1 LNENQ
6 TSVGGDTITE
16 KSFEDNEEANSDEE
30 SEIVITSEQFRL
42 KLKTIFTKLNDYLK
56 KNKLPIREFLKG
68 YIFRPTFEDPP
79 IECNEDAIFL
89 NSFVELLKTVNI
101 NMDTIDMYCV
111 YTRLKIVDNSEAIS
125 VNYLEYE
132 LKNIEDGNAIGEAN
146 TSSNNF
152 MMSNDTNSKS
162 VDVKMDEGINEINKM
177 QNPKNNMKISIDN
190 QDNSLNNKKYKGEI
204 ALIESESEKGSL
216 AEFEDSDSKSESSSS
231 NDNKENCIKII
242 NLYLKI

>member
-1 LNENQ
+1 MLNVNN
-6 TSVGGDTITE
+6 TSLGGDAITE
-16 KSFEDNEEANSDEE
+16 KSFEENEEGNSDEE

-42 KLKTIFTKLNDYLK
+42 KLKIIFTKLNEYLK
-56 KNKLPIREFLKG
+56 KNKLTIREFLKG
-68 YIFRPTFEDPP
+68 YIFRPNFEDPP

-132 LKNIEDGNAIGEAN
+132 LKNLEDGNAIGEAN
-146 TSSNNF
+146 LSSHNF
-152 MMSNDTNSKS
+152 MMSNETKSKS
-162 VDVKMDEGINEINKM
+162 IDVKIDEGINETNKI
-177 QNPKNNMKISIDN
+177 QNPKNNIKISIEN
-190 QDNSLNNKKYKGEI
+190 EENSVNNEKYKGEI

-231 NDNKENCIKII
+231 NDNKENCII
-242 NLYLKI
+242 NY